1 MLRIL
6 KKMKRRG
13 SWANTRCCVLKYYP
27 NGLGETLVFSSDIFH
42 RQGSFLVYPIDEED
56 ADETKCEITK
66 GIPINSAIKILA
78 RVYIIKVSHSYSVF
92 QNGQI
97 CNGLAKGFNS
107 KRFSQCIPGCSRME
121 LL

>member
-1 MLRIL
+1 MPRIL

-13 SWANTRCCVLKYYP
+13 SWANTRCCVLKYSL
-27 NGLGETLVFSSDIFH
+27 NGFGETFISSSDIFH

-78 RVYIIKVSHSYSVF
+78 RAYIIKVSNSYSVF
-92 QNGQI
+92 QNGQTH
-97 CNGLAKGFNS
+97 NGLAKGFNS
-107 KRFSQCIPGCSRME
+107 KRVFQCISGCSRME
-121 LL
+121 LR